1 MIRADSA
8 KAADHLRPVQ
18 QSAMH
23 GCVGVELVALAAIRN
38 RELPSKP
45 VDEQAL
51 SEPVEIVNN

>member
-1 MIRADSA
+1 
-8 KAADHLRPVQ
+8 
-18 QSAMH
+18 MH